1 MGLNMIRPP
10 AVMQPDERRPVT
22 SPGKCRVTPN
32 QHKYKED
39 HHTMKYFTN
48 INTLDELKA
57 AYRRLALKYHPDMG
71 GSTEIMQ
78 EINNEHDALFEQL
91 KRQHNASADE
101 YHQTTE
107 TAEEF
112 REILA
117 VLLGLPGLTVE
128 LCGSWLWISGET
140 RQHKDALK
148 AAGCRWS
155 SSKKM
160 WYWRHPEDALG
171 HYRGK
176 RSMNEI
182 RSKYG
187 SQVFDA
193 DGRERTAYNRLGATA

>member
-1 MGLNMIRPP
+1 
-10 AVMQPDERRPVT
+10 
-22 SPGKCRVTPN
+22 
-32 QHKYKED
+32 
-39 HHTMKYFTN
+39 MKYFTN
-48 INTLDELKA
+48 IRTLDELKA
-57 AYRRLALKYHPDMG
+57 AYRRLALKCYPDMG

-78 EINNEHDALFEQL
+78 EINAEHDALFEQL
-91 KRQHNASADE
+91 KRQHNAHADE

-112 REILA
+112 REILD

-155 SSKKM
+155 SSKTM
-160 WYWRHPEDALG
+160 WYWRHPEDARG

>member
-1 MGLNMIRPP
+1 MYKFFVPTP
-10 AVMQPDERRPVT
+10 ATLDDLKAQYRKLAMLHHPDR
-22 SPGKCRVTPN
+22 GG
-32 QHKYKED
+32 D
-39 HHTMKYFTN
+39 LDTMK
-48 INTLDELKA
+48 A
-57 AYRRLALKYHPDMG
+57 
-71 GSTEIMQ
+71 
-78 EINNEHDALFEQL
+78 INNEHDALFEVL
-91 KRQHNASADE
+91 KTDQNRRADADPTGRTK
-101 YHQTTE
+101 HTTE

-160 WYWRHPEDALG
+160 WYWRHPEDARG

-193 DGRERTAYNRLGATA
+193 DGRERTAYNRIGATA

>member
-1 MGLNMIRPP
+1 
-10 AVMQPDERRPVT
+10 
-22 SPGKCRVTPN
+22 
-32 QHKYKED
+32 
-39 HHTMKYFTN
+39 MKYFAN
-48 INTLDELKA
+48 IRTLDELKA

-71 GSTEIMQ
+71 GSTETMQ
-78 EINNEHDALFEQL
+78 EINAEHDALFEQL

-112 REILA
+112 RGILA

-128 LCGSWLWISGET
+128 LCGSWLWISGDT

-155 SSKKM
+155 SGKKM
-160 WYWRHPEDALG
+160 WYWRHPEDARS

-176 RSMNEI
+176 RSMGEI
-182 RSKYG
+182 RAKYG

-193 DGRERTAYNRLGATA
+193 DGRERTAYNRIGATA

>member
-1 MGLNMIRPP
+1 
-10 AVMQPDERRPVT
+10 
-22 SPGKCRVTPN
+22 
-32 QHKYKED
+32 
-39 HHTMKYFTN
+39 MKYFTN
-48 INTLDELKA
+48 IRTLDELKA
-57 AYRRLALKYHPDMG
+57 AYRRLALKYHPDVG

-78 EINNEHDALFEQL
+78 ETNNEHDALFEQL

-155 SSKKM
+155 SNKKQQQENVVLAAPGGCA
-160 WYWRHPEDALG
+160 RPLPRQAQHERDPQ
-171 HYRGK
+171 
-176 RSMNEI
+176 
-182 RSKYG
+182 
-187 SQVFDA
+187 QVRQS
-193 DGRERTAYNRLGATA
+193 GI

>member
-1 MGLNMIRPP
+1 
-10 AVMQPDERRPVT
+10 
-22 SPGKCRVTPN
+22 
-32 QHKYKED
+32 
-39 HHTMKYFTN
+39 MKYFAN
-48 INTLDELKA
+48 IRTLDELKA

-91 KRQHNASADE
+91 KRQRNASADE

-155 SSKKM
+155 SNKKM
-160 WYWRHPEDALG
+160 WYWRHPEDARG
-171 HYRGK
+171 HYRCK